1 MLSSCAPLLA
11 FYKRYAESS
20 CQDRIMQ
27 MVTGDRAILFEL
39 SFSKVPGIKTM
50 RLLTRLTDTL
60 TLRHT
65 RYNTRLSPLCQADR
79 VSDHF
84 FSISKTR
91 RPLPRHSGVSPCSV
105 AAIRL
110 TLVSIL
116 HPPESRAS
124 GEMRDDV
131 RREAIRRLRY
141 PKYRRDAPTRAIRTH
156 WCQPSIAVCA
166 R

>member
-1 MLSSCAPLLA
+1 VLSSCAPLLA

-105 AAIRL
+105 AAMHL
-110 TLVSIL
+110 TLVCTPHL
-116 HPPESRAS
+116 RESRTS
-124 GEMRDDV
+124 GEMIDDA
-131 RREAIRRLRY
+131 RLKAIPRLRHLKCL
-141 PKYRRDAPTRAIRTH
+141 PDGRARAARTRSY
-156 WCQPSIAVCA
+156 QSSIAVCA
-166 R
+166 H